1 MNRHLMTFCCL
12 LFGVMLHAED
22 SQQEINNIKKSK
34 RYVYAMAASNQSKE
48 DAILRAKDLLLL
60 EVEQWLKDEEQ
71 GDFAGYVVKVK
82 NNASQIET
90 QRGKL
95 YRVFAYVAKK
105 DVLPYYD
112 DEEIETVKKDSATT
126 VQQSAPVAA
135 EPKVEQR
142 EEQLEEQREE
152 QQPETP
158 EVTLTAAEEEMLA
171 IDKFDD
177 IYTYVAK
184 KTADGTITDY
194 GKYLRMPKNEDVY
207 VFVYDTQGNVPT
219 KIKRY
224 GGKSLN
230 MGTLKEDKVE
240 RYEGCGAIWIKVKE

>member
-1 MNRHLMTFCCL
+1 MNRHLMTFCFL

-60 EVEQWLKDEEQ
+60 EVEQWLKDEKQ

-135 EPKVEQR
+135 EPKAEQRVEQR
-142 EEQLEEQREE
+142 VE
-152 QQPETP
+152 QPETP
-158 EVTLTAAEEEMLA
+158 QMTLTAAEEEMLG

-177 IYTYVAK
+177 IYAYVAK

-194 GKYLRMPKNEDVY
+194 GKYLQMPKNEDVY
-207 VFVYDTQGNVPT
+207 VFVYDTQGNIPA